1 MLKALLVPVLA
12 TGLALGGAS
21 KPANALSAEEA
32 AALIGG
38 LALIGILASQGNNRA
53 EASTPSTPVYSP
65 TPQRPWN
72 VLPAQCLRR
81 VETDRGVRSLAGERC
96 LERNGARISR
106 LPERCEV
113 RVRTNRGLRDA
124 YRQRCLEKAGFRFRD
139 TDTRHHGGRL
149 GGDRTHDG
157 RVILDARR

>member
-21 KPANALSAEEA
+21 RPANALSAEEA

-38 LALIGILASQGNNRA
+38 LALIGILASQNNNRA
-53 EASTPSTPVYSP
+53 EAATRSTPDYKPDRQPPSD
-65 TPQRPWN
+65 
-72 VLPAQCLRR
+72 VLPTSCLRR

-96 LERNGARISR
+96 LERNGVRVSR

-113 RVRTNRGLRDA
+113 RVRTDRGLRDA
-124 YRQRCLEKAGFRFRD
+124 YRQRCLENAGFRFRD

-149 GGDRTHDG
+149 GDDRTHDG